1 MIKKVIFF
9 IALQALIFG
18 SLHAQSLSQQLDG
31 IKTHFQLY
39 SLTTK
44 LDVSEQMLI
53 LRAETK
59 HRVETDIFS
68 GELYATGW
76 GYGYRSYHLEF
87 VTHEE
92 LNSQRLPNKFGKS
105 RYTRLKLTFYDA
117 NKNILA
123 SFTIPYERVDR
134 QSYSSAK
141 GGPFFYSI
149 DLINIPLV
157 LLDQTVAIDMV
168 KMVSHLK

>member
-1 MIKKVIFF
+1 MIRKAIFF
-9 IALQALIFG
+9 IALQLVVFS
-18 SLHAQSLSQQLDG
+18 SLHAQSVSEQLG
-31 IKTHFQLY
+31 GVKTHFQLY

-44 LDVSEQMLI
+44 LDVSEQILI
-53 LRAETK
+53 LRAEAK
-59 HRVETDIFS
+59 HKMETDILS
-68 GELYATGW
+68 GEFYATGW

-87 VTHEE
+87 VTQEE
-92 LNSQRLPNKFGKS
+92 LNAQRLPGKFGKS
-105 RYTRLKLTFYDA
+105 RYTRLRLTFFDT

-123 SFTIPYERVDR
+123 SFTIPYDRVDR

-157 LLDQTVAIDMV
+157 LLDQTAAIGMV